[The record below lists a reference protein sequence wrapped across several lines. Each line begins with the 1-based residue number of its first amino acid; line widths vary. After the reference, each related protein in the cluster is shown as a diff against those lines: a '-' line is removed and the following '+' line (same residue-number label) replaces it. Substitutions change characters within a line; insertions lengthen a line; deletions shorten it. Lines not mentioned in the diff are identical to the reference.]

1 MDRALAIPR
10 SATILACLGIA
21 LALLGPLQFVLATDV
36 AIHESIFG
44 CLKTFPALS
53 WILLSILAI
62 SFSRLARRKIRKATG
77 KTKILGIAGL
87 VTGYVSLAP
96 ILITVAAIVLG
107 LIIYGTNNSSLRKTR
122 TLAEGGNALFQQKLG
137 GMYYSGNGVEEDRTI
152 AVTWFRK
159 AAEGG
164 YTKAQLTLGLCYHKG
179 EGVTQNHAEAVKW
192 FRKAAEGGYLNA
204 QYALG
209 VCYQRGEGVSE
220 NYTEAVK
227 WFRKAAEGGYAKAQ
241 HALGSCYYDAKGVLK
256 DHTEAVKWYRKAA
269 LQRHPASQYN
279 LGLRYFYGEG
289 IGKDIIRAYAWLLV
303 AELSGEEVVEAKTK
317 VAEHLLQPDL
327 EEAEKLAIRLLDEI
341 RNPTQ

>member
-21 LALLGPLQFVLATDV
+21 LALLGPLQFVLATDWS
-36 AIHESIFG
+36 IHETVFTR
-44 CLKTFPALS
+44 LKTFPALS

-62 SFSRLARRKIRKATG
+62 SYSRLARRKIRKATG
-77 KTKILGIAGL
+77 KTKILGLAGL
-87 VTGYVSLAP
+87 VTGYVSIAP
-96 ILITVAAIVLG
+96 ILIAVAAIVLAV
-107 LIIYGTNNSSLRKTR
+107 IIYGTNHGSLRKTR

-164 YTKAQLTLGLCYHKG
+164 YTKAQHTLGLCYHKG

-204 QYALG
+204 QHALG
-209 VCYQRGEGVSE
+209 VCYQKGEGVTQ
-220 NYTEAVK
+220 NHAEAVK
-227 WFRKAAEGGYAKAQ
+227 WFQKAAERGYAKAQ

-256 DHTEAVKWYRKAA
+256 DYTEAAKWYRKAA
-269 LQRHPASQYN
+269 FQGHPASQYN
-279 LGLRYFYGEG
+279 LGLCYFYGEG
-289 IGKDIIRAYAWLLV
+289 IEKDIVRAHAWLLV
-303 AELSGEEVVEAKTK
+303 AESSGEEVVEAKTK

-327 EEAEKLAIRLLDEI
+327 EEAGNLSIQLLDEI
-341 RNPTQ
+341 RNPAP

>member
-21 LALLGPLQFVLATDV
+21 LALLGPLQFVLATDWS
-36 AIHESIFG
+36 IHETVFTR
-44 CLKTFPALS
+44 LKTFPALS

-62 SFSRLARRKIRKATG
+62 SYSRLARRKIRKATG
-77 KTKILGIAGL
+77 KTKILGLAGL
-87 VTGYVSLAP
+87 VTGYVSIAP
-96 ILITVAAIVLG
+96 ILIAVAAIVLAV
-107 LIIYGTNNSSLRKTR
+107 IIYGTNHGSLRKTR

-164 YTKAQLTLGLCYHKG
+164 YTKAQHTLGLCYHKG

-192 FRKAAEGGYLNA
+192 FQKAAE
-204 QYALG
+204 
-209 VCYQRGEGVSE
+209 R
-220 NYTEAVK
+220 
-227 WFRKAAEGGYAKAQ
+227 GYAKAQ

-256 DHTEAVKWYRKAA
+256 DYTEAAKWYRKAA
-269 LQRHPASQYN
+269 FQGHPASQYN
-279 LGLRYFYGEG
+279 LGLCYFYGEG
-289 IGKDIIRAYAWLLV
+289 IEKDIVRAHAWLLV
-303 AELSGEEVVEAKTK
+303 AESSGEEVVEAKTK

-327 EEAEKLAIRLLDEI
+327 EEAEKLSIQLLDEI
-341 RNPTQ
+341 RNAER

>member
-10 SATILACLGIA
+10 SATILACLGTA
-21 LALLGPLQFVLATDV
+21 LALLGPLQFVLATDWS
-36 AIHESIFG
+36 IHETVFG
-44 CLKTFPALS
+44 RLKTFPALS

-87 VTGYVSLAP
+87 VTGYVSLALT
-96 ILITVAAIVLG
+96 LIAVAAIVLG
-107 LIIYGTNNSSLRKTR
+107 VIIYGTNNSSLRKTR

-137 GMYYSGNGVEEDRTI
+137 GMYYSGNGVEEDRAI

-192 FRKAAEGGYLNA
+192 FRKAAEGGY
-204 QYALG
+204 
-209 VCYQRGEGVSE
+209 
-220 NYTEAVK
+220 
-227 WFRKAAEGGYAKAQ
+227 AKAQ

-269 LQRHPASQYN
+269 LQGHSASQYN
-279 LGLRYFYGEG
+279 LGLSYFYGEG
-289 IGKDIIRAYAWLLV
+289 VEKDIVRAHAWLLV
-303 AELSGEEVVEAKTK
+303 AESSGEEVVEAKTK
-317 VAEHLLQPDL
+317 VAEVLLQPDL
-327 EEAEKLAIRLLDEI
+327 EAAEKLSIQLLDEI
-341 RNPTQ
+341 RNPAP